1 MIKLKCF
8 KVDTIE
14 FTDKDGN
21 KRVFYR
27 VWFMLDS
34 GLGWLTTDK
43 PVQSGADV
51 QLDICPMNT
60 VDTKTNMRLSLR
72 IV

>member
-1 MIKLKCF
+1 MKLKCF

-14 FTDKDGN
+14 YKDKDGN

-27 VWFMLDS
+27 VWFNLDT
-34 GLGWLTTDK
+34 GLGWLSTDK
-43 PVQSGADV
+43 PVQPGQEV
-51 QLDICPMNT
+51 ELGFKPMST
-60 VDTKTNMRLSLR
+60 QDTKTNMRLNLT

>member
-1 MIKLKCF
+1 MKIKCF

-14 FTDKDGN
+14 YKDKDGN

-27 VWFMLDS
+27 VWFNFDA
-34 GLGWLTTDK
+34 GLGWLSTDK
-43 PVQSGADV
+43 PVSAGQEVELGIRPV
-51 QLDICPMNT
+51 TTQ
-60 VDTKTNMRLSLR
+60 DTKTNMRLSLF

>member
-1 MIKLKCF
+1 MFKVKCF

-14 FTDKDGN
+14 YKDKNDN

-27 VWFMLDS
+27 VWFNLPS
-34 GLGWLTTDK
+34 GMGWLNSDK
-43 PVQSGADV
+43 PFTDGQEIELGIRSAS
-51 QLDICPMNT
+51 T
-60 VDTKTNMRLSLR
+60 SDTKTNMRLTLY